1 MEEQSNDSIPV
12 AVGGVCSECG
22 EPCCLQPSCSVIRE
36 KDGFPMNSAMT
47 VKKAVLHK
55 AFLLV
60 RLRGRLFRKRDLEV
74 TPSVDYVEQGTL
86 IFMKETVEVV
96 GFS

>member
-1 MEEQSNDSIPV
+1 MVLCFGRVTRRYKEEVFIMEEQSNDSIPV

-47 VKKAVLHK
+47 V
-55 AFLLV
+55 
-60 RLRGRLFRKRDLEV
+60 
-74 TPSVDYVEQGTL
+74 
-86 IFMKETVEVV
+86 
-96 GFS
+96 